1 MRLVWL
7 TIELSMAGQ
16 ISSSSFGRVRLSA
29 VIYSAQQMLAAD
41 FYPGSGI
48 QETSSGRLGEG
59 AA

>member
-1 MRLVWL
+1 LVVFDF
-7 TIELSMAGQ
+7 S
-16 ISSSSFGRVRLSA
+16 V